1 MTTSARL
8 QVSIATARC
17 HARGP
22 GWPSSSLAQVC
33 FYCSGKEALN
43 QSALCAHRRSSSI
56 FEEMICA
63 VVIYSL
69 SLKSSGMF
77 VPGTNLQALIEQAK
91 HPSSSAEI
99 VVVIS
104 NRPGVLGLKKA
115 SLAGIQTQVKT
126 NNE

>member
-1 MTTSARL
+1 MC
-8 QVSIATARC
+8 V
-17 HARGP
+17 
-22 GWPSSSLAQVC
+22 
-33 FYCSGKEALN
+33 
-43 QSALCAHRRSSSI
+43 HRRSSSI